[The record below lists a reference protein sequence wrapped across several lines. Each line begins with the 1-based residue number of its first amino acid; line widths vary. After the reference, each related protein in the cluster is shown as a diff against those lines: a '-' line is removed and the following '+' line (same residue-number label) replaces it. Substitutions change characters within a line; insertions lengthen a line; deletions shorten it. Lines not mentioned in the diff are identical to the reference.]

1 MLGGGGSKV
10 YNFKAKTDE
19 HWKRGVLEETTHT
32 KGGSKS
38 APVPSGLGMN
48 HAAQSFRS
56 ESVSVERAMRNTHLH
71 KQMGVTRWFFL
82 FANYSGKFGYSG
94 VDHSTWLCP
103 MSVPVAVASCTI
115 AT

>member
-1 MLGGGGSKV
+1 MQGGNKNVAEST
-10 YNFKAKTDE
+10 A
-19 HWKRGVLEETTHT
+19 
-32 KGGSKS
+32 
-38 APVPSGLGMN
+38 VPSGLGMN
-48 HAAQSFRS
+48 HAAQSFRK
-56 ESVSVERAMRNTHLH
+56 ESVTADSAMRNTHLH

-82 FANYSGKFGYSG
+82 VANYSGKFGYSG